1 MRIIS
6 NNYEETLMCSCGSPQ
21 NVIGDI
27 LIFRQVLHFI
37 LHDSENKKE
46 LSEHHGR
53 RVEDEVPLDALVEA
67 DRGGV
72 DHVMPE
78 LHRVGFLIIIEE
90 DNSPTVIQ
98 VNLINWI
105 KTSTTDQFDDKEE
118 ADLIDAKG
126 GEHLA
131 EGDLHELMVLSRL
144 RNVKSAQHKLRERE
158 RERENDHKRPN
169 KGRQMHPTRG
179 EVLNS
184 LPGE

>member
-1 MRIIS
+1 M
-6 NNYEETLMCSCGSPQ
+6 
-21 NVIGDI
+21 
-27 LIFRQVLHFI
+27 
-37 LHDSENKKE
+37 
-46 LSEHHGR
+46 
-53 RVEDEVPLDALVEA
+53 EDEVPLDALVEA

-144 RNVKSAQHKLRERE
+144 RNVKSAQHKLRERG
-158 RERENDHKRPN
+158 K
-169 KGRQMHPTRG
+169 MTTRG
-179 EVLNS
+179 QTKDDKCI
-184 LPGE
+184 LPEERS